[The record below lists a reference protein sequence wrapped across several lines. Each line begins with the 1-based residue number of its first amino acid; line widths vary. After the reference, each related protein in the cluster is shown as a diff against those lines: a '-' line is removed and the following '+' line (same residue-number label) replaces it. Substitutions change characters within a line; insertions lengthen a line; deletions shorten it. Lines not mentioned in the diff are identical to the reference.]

1 MGTNTAYLR
10 LMMPFYCSR
19 PLIMLAVCA
28 ASLGLASRAAATATT
43 FNFRDTLA
51 GPGFTLD
58 GFATGTSTVG
68 GVTMTLTLFPDGVFN
83 QTGSAF
89 GINAAAGTDDTDEF
103 DAGEGF
109 TFSFNHNVTLDSV
122 SVSLFGAGDSARISY
137 DGGSLIGT
145 LSATG
150 TTLINSSLITSG
162 TVLRFESLSGTFS
175 LDSITVTAMPEPHAT
190 TAIAGAGILG
200 LTLLHRLR
208 LRSLKTPKPPSAG

>member
-1 MGTNTAYLR
+1 
-10 LMMPFYCSR
+10 MMPLSCTKPVFALR
-19 PLIMLAVCA
+19 IAV
-28 ASLGLASRAAATATT
+28 LLFGLATQPTMASTT

-51 GPGFTLD
+51 GPGVDLD
-58 GFATGTSTVG
+58 GVASGSSTVG
-68 GVTMTLTLFPDGVFN
+68 GVTLTMAVSPDGVFN

-122 SVSLFGAGDSARISY
+122 SVSVFGSGDSGRISY
-137 DGGSLIGT
+137 DGGSVIGT
-145 LSATG
+145 ISSTG
-150 TTLINSSLITSG
+150 TTVLNSSLITSG

-175 LDSITVTAMPEPHAT
+175 LDSLTVTAMPEPHTMAFL
-190 TAIAGAGILG
+190 AGTGALG

-208 LRSLKTPKPPSAG
+208 LRRVTTPKPPSAG